1 MSSLCS
7 YRNLISHLKCCL
19 EVPLFQE
26 TSHILN
32 KLLVAPLRPIYLNRD
47 LNYELKQKYVNSC
60 SKFGVIYRIDHAV
73 HVSKELRKVI
83 MKISYFDGVNLKKN
97 KWSFSQS
104 LQKPK
109 NISNGLYKKERKS
122 FQHLESMFCCWIIC
136 NKYHIY

>member
-1 MSSLCS
+1 MSSPCS

-83 MKISYFDGVNLKKN
+83 MKISYFDGVNLKKTN
-97 KWSFSQS
+97 GHS
-104 LQKPK
+104 LRAYK
-109 NISNGLYKKERKS
+109 NRKISPMDYIRRKGKV
-122 FQHLESMFCCWIIC
+122 FNIWNPCFAAG
-136 NKYHIY
+136 